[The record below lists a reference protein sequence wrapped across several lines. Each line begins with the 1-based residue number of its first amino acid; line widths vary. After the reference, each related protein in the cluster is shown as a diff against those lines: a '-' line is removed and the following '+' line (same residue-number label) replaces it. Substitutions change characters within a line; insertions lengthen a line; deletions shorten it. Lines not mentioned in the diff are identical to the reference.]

1 MEYQRSIFNY
11 LKKAK
16 QKFTS
21 SFIEACYLTLTF
33 FKQRSFKNKYQ
44 TIPFVIFHSYVPK
57 KYNTSIILNN
67 DNNNH
72 YKNYDVD
79 FLVYTA
85 IK

>member
-33 FKQRSFKNKYQ
+33 LKGRSFKTSFKHSSLLYFIHMYQ
-44 TIPFVIFHSYVPK
+44 KSI
-57 KYNTSIILNN
+57 TSII
-67 DNNNH
+67 
-72 YKNYDVD
+72 K
-79 FLVYTA
+79 
-85 IK
+85 KKRQR